1 MWSALSFLFFPPIS
15 LLCSLADQ
23 NEAVAAKGVPP
34 SVPADFQPV
43 LKKSVCY
50 IVAAVLFNEKGEV
63 IISQLGVKRI
73 LSCRSG

>member
-1 MWSALSFLFFPPIS
+1 V
-15 LLCSLADQ
+15 CSLADQ

-63 IISQLGVKRI
+63 NIVWQLVVKKI
-73 LSCRSG
+73 LSCKSG